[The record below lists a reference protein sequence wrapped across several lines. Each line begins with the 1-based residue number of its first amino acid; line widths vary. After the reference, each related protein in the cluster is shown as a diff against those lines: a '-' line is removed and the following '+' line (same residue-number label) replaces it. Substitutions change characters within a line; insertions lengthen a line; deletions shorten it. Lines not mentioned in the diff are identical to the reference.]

1 MDEWEDFEDSEY
13 QEKYDEFKENLENFI
28 RKNNTK
34 KVLKLIP
41 DLNMYKD
48 HSILYY
54 TMINNNIDMFEY
66 MVKKNYRD
74 ENLLIDLLCRPLRL
88 NSSKKIYRKV
98 LQHITDINKIY
109 RYGDTAL
116 HLLVKLDNTKINS
129 EIKKWLILKLLKYG
143 ADPCIKNDDL
153 ASCIDIALSK
163 EDEES
168 LTILIKHV
176 DKKNIDISH
185 DNFIEAIVE
194 NNNYDIIDMVLPYVK
209 DINLRDYENKTALWH
224 AKNKRNP
231 NYDIIELLEESGAI
245 I

>member
-1 MDEWEDFEDSEY
+1 MDGWEDFEDTED
-13 QEKYDEFKENLENFI
+13 QEKYYEFKENLENFI
-28 RKNNTK
+28 RKNNIQ

-41 DLNMYKD
+41 DLNMYKE

-54 TMINNNIDMFEY
+54 TMIYNNIEMFEY
-66 MVKKNYRD
+66 MIEKNYRD
-74 ENLLIDLLCRPLRL
+74 ENLLIDLLRQPFGPNL
-88 NSSKKIYRKV
+88 SKEIYKKV
-98 LQHITDINKIY
+98 LRHITDINKIY
-109 RYGDTAL
+109 RYGNTAL
-116 HLLVKLDNTKINS
+116 HLLVKLDRTKINS

-153 ASCIDIALSK
+153 ASCIDIALSE

-168 LTILIKHV
+168 LTVLLKYV
-176 DKKNIDISH
+176 NGKNIDISH

-224 AKNKRNP
+224 AKNMENP
-231 NYDIIELLEESGAI
+231 NYDLIELLEESGAI
-245 I
+245 E